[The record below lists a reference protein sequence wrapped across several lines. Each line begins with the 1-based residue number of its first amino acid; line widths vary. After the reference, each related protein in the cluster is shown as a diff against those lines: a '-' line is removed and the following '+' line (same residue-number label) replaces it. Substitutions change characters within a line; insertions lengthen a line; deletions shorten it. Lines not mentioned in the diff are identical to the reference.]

1 MLREELFEAK
11 QYADSKKAA
20 LDNGDSFEE
29 DFRKECW
36 LPVLR
41 KEIPLKAHVHR
52 ADDIQTAIRIAKLFD
67 LNLTLDHCTEGHLIA
82 EEIRKSGF
90 PAIVGPSLAS
100 RNKTETQYM
109 DFKTAGIL
117 HKAGVKEGNIIGANF
132 SGSFPS
138 LNLAVLSACK
148 AMGVKC
154 IYISSIGSSNYGA
167 NYPELT
173 FPDMALKL
181 TAKGLIDSPGAA
193 FSVGG
198 SDDIGSEMD
207 QDIISGIVKRLKDNG
222 LPQIT
227 ANSYQD
233 DLLLRQQLLESS
245 GDISCFVNAGGN
257 ITSLGEGESSFY
269 FGQGLLSS
277 KIVPVT
283 EKSGLI
289 EIYRNK
295 GIPVIHFLN
304 LRRLTADYSL
314 AYDPVVLPQKGTS
327 ALYKKPSYNRTASL
341 FLLAA
346 AAGLLLYGKYKP

>member
-1 MLREELFEAK
+1 MHKPYTRRDALLGLICLVLICGVVVISATAQIGQDPLYNTKIKAYEYMDKCMVAVRSFKTELGLPMTAEDIHKTGMIGQEYSPITTSLGSIEAK
-11 QYADSKKAA
+11 RTSANPDMAA
-20 LDNGDSFEE
+20 LVVE
-29 DFRKECW
+29 
-36 LPVLR
+36 L
-41 KEIPLKAHVHR
+41 
-52 ADDIQTAIRIAKLFD
+52 
-67 LNLTLDHCTEGHLIA
+67 
-82 EEIRKSGF
+82 
-90 PAIVGPSLAS
+90 
-100 RNKTETQYM
+100 
-109 DFKTAGIL
+109 L

-173 FPDMALKL
+173 FPDMALIL

-227 ANSYQD
+227 AKGYQD
-233 DLLLRQQLLESS
+233 DLLLRQQLFESS
-245 GDISCFVNAGGN
+245 GDISCFVNVGGN

-269 FGQGLLSS
+269 FGQGLLSN

-289 EIYRNK
+289 EIYRNR
-295 GIPVIHFLN
+295 GVPVVHLLN
-304 LRRLTADYSL
+304 LRKLTADYGM
-314 AYDPVVLPQKGTS
+314 AYDPITLPPKGTS
-327 ALYKKPSYNRTASL
+327 ALYVKPSYNRMAAIICIGTAL
-341 FLLAA
+341 
-346 AAGLLLYGKYKP
+346 AGLLVYRKIGN